1 MIDLDHGGTLDA
13 EEMMKMMDMLGMMA
27 MEDEV
32 KELIEQ
38 IDSSGEGEVSFA
50 DFVVATNKKVSVDY
64 SPKEVVEAF
73 DFFSK
78 SFHRESGIVRE
89 TDLKEILTKFGPVPL
104 NEEFADKILAELPKK
119 PKKGVKDF
127 GYRSYVNS
135 TMC

>member
-1 MIDLDHGGTLDA
+1 MYCTIREIFNLIDLDGGGTLDA

-89 TDLKEILTKFGPVPL
+89 RDLKEILTKFGPAPL
-104 NEEFADKILAELPKK
+104 M
-119 PKKGVKDF
+119 
-127 GYRSYVNS
+127 RSLRTRSSRNCRKSRRKV
-135 TMC
+135 